1 MQAHVKEGAGV
12 DAPIGEW
19 LDLELYEDYWSLPR
33 CRREA
38 LHRRMLED
46 RAFARGAL
54 LRAMLDMGFA
64 DGFVSAYELIDG
76 FSPDRLEWVEEAEPE
91 EYIEQAFGP
100 GRDEIAD
107 AYRWALAACRANS

>member
-1 MQAHVKEGAGV
+1 MDTHAKEGAGTG
-12 DAPIGEW
+12 APIGER
-19 LDLELYEDYWSLPR
+19 LDLELYGSYWSIPR

-38 LHRRMLED
+38 LHRMMLED

-64 DGFVSAYELIDG
+64 DGFVTAYELIDG

-91 EYIEQAFGP
+91 EYLEQAFGP
-100 GRDEIAD
+100 GRDDIVD
-107 AYRWALAACRANS
+107 AYYWALDACRANP

>member
-1 MQAHVKEGAGV
+1 MDAHVKGGA
-12 DAPIGEW
+12 DAPIGEGPG
-19 LDLELYEDYWSLPR
+19 LELYEDYWSLPR

-64 DGFVSAYELIDG
+64 DGFVTAYELIDG
-76 FSPDRLEWVEEAEPE
+76 FSPRRLEWVDEAGPE
-91 EYIEQAFGP
+91 EYLEQAFGP
-100 GRDEIAD
+100 GRGDIVD
-107 AYRWALAACRANS
+107 AYRWALDACRANS